1 MHVHEALEGGA
12 DMTVHP
18 PRRTVISV
26 LVSVSASG
34 SVGGGLTTIGHG
46 NDLTTIV
53 VAVAPTAICGL
64 LCCLAVLVYRAEKQ
78 RYLNADQG
86 NRRAIR
92 EYDVAFVNLV
102 VSFLTLT
109 RARAG
114 DAGRAVRP
122 SRADKTPV
130 PRPRH
135 PATREA
141 ADRQEAS

>member
-1 MHVHEALEGGA
+1 
-12 DMTVHP
+12 
-18 PRRTVISV
+18 
-26 LVSVSASG
+26 
-34 SVGGGLTTIGHG
+34 
-46 NDLTTIV
+46 
-53 VAVAPTAICGL
+53 
-64 LCCLAVLVYRAEKQ
+64 VLVYRAEKQ